1 MSLDGKPWFHILLKE
16 IETAYNTLT
25 IAPTIDLL
33 WRAFE
38 ITSLERL
45 TGVIL
50 GQDPYPNLKHANGLA
65 FSVAHGITIP
75 ASLRSIFFELK
86 RSHGTPVSMHGD
98 LSSWAKQGI
107 LLLNQTLVLNMDTKR
122 PPVTIDS
129 ENWTRLTQSIITF
142 ILEKKDP
149 IFLLAMGKKAQ
160 KSAKSFLL
168 ADNLYIINTPH
179 PSPLAAI
186 GVNAKPFIGCG
197 CFEEIDLFLQKH
209 HLPAIQWSLSEHDE
223 HKDTHPHEF

>member
-1 MSLDGKPWFHILLKE
+1 MNEKQWFQILLTE
-16 IETAYNTLT
+16 IETAYDTLT
-25 IAPTIDLL
+25 IAPTIEHL

-38 ITSLERL
+38 ITSLDHI
-45 TGVIL
+45 TGIIL

-86 RSHGTPVSMHGD
+86 RSHDTPVSPHGD

-107 LLLNQTLVLNMDTKR
+107 LLLNQTLVLDMETKR
-122 PPVTIDS
+122 PPLTIDS
-129 ENWTRLTQSIITF
+129 ENWTRLTQSIITY
-142 ILEKKDP
+142 ILDKKDP

-209 HLPAIQWSLSEHDE
+209 HLPIIQWDLNE
-223 HKDTHPHEF
+223 PF